1 MQNAGNGQGNSATEY
16 FRLKNKCAEALQE
29 ARCGFGD
36 CNQTKK
42 GFSLKSTEE
51 RFSTSLDLEHVCN
64 HIQRINLQKRHLF
77 CYNFMKRI
85 NRPLEKVPSSNFMFS
100 QKKKK
105 KKKQYE

>member
-1 MQNAGNGQGNSATEY
+1 MGWSFT
-16 FRLKNKCAEALQE
+16 KE

-36 CNQTKK
+36 YNQTKK
-42 GFSLKSTEE
+42 HFSLKSTEK
-51 RFSTSLDLEHVCN
+51 RFSTTSLDLEHVCN

-105 KKKQYE
+105 KKSKMSDGMEYRGIFPE